1 MVPLKLLMLVLIAAV
16 LFMSCKGENGVDGM
30 DGRAFLTVTSS
41 DGLLY
46 AFIDNNSSRPGIF
59 YAGQTYRVVPGLYD
73 YAYESRAYN
82 TDGTYYYAQWVGKY
96 SIHINEGEE
105 GSEGKIFWQSGEDGE
120 NGVDSYLTLLCNF
133 DGPYQM
139 RINKIQQETVR
150 TIPDS
155 VVTMKI
161 LRGEYVLNITAQLK
175 SFGKQPVSDSE

>member
-1 MVPLKLLMLVLIAAV
+1 MGPLKLLMLIPITTV
-16 LFMSCKGENGVDGM
+16 LFLSCKGENGVDGL

-46 AFIDNNSSRPGIF
+46 AYIDNNSSRPGIF

-73 YAYESRAYN
+73 YAYESRDYN
-82 TDGTYYYAQWVGKY
+82 TDGTYYYAQWIGRY

-120 NGVDSYLTLLCNF
+120 NGADSYLTLLCNF
-133 DGPYQM
+133 DGPYQN
-139 RINKIQQETVR
+139 RINKIQKGTVR

-161 LRGEYVLNITAQLK
+161 LRGEYVLNISATLK
-175 SFGKQPVSDSE
+175 LFGKKTTSQSE